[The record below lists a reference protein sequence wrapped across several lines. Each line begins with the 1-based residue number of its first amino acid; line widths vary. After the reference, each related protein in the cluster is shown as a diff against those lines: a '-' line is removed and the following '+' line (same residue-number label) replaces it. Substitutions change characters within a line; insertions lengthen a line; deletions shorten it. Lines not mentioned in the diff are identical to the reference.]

1 MNLLILKSDQISGTE
16 AIVTGRQLEHLLTV
30 HQATVGASVRVGE
43 LNGLMG
49 SGIITK
55 IDNHSASL
63 DVLLDTPPPAPLPLT
78 LIMAMPRPK
87 MLRRTL
93 QSMTSMGVKSL
104 HLINSVRVEKSF
116 WQTPF
121 LSESALEKELLL
133 GLEQSRDTLL
143 PKVHL
148 HKLFKPFVEDKLG
161 EIIADSYALVAHPTG
176 AVPCPVA
183 INNPTTLIV
192 GPEGGF
198 IPYEIDKLEEV
209 GVETVTMGARI
220 LRVETA
226 VPALISRLFPS

>member
-1 MNLLILKSDQISGTE
+1 MNLLTLKSDQISGTK
-16 AIVTGRQLEHLLTV
+16 ATVGGRQLEHLITV
-30 HQATVGASVRVGE
+30 HQMSVGDSVRVGE

-49 SGIITK
+49 TGIITQ
-55 IDNHSASL
+55 IDDHSAL
-63 DVLLDTPPPAPLPLT
+63 LELQLDTPPPPPLPLT
-78 LIMAMPRPK
+78 LVMALPRPK

-93 QSMTSMGVKSL
+93 QSITSMGVKTL
-104 HLINSVRVEKSF
+104 YLINSARVEKSF

-143 PKVHL
+143 PTVHL
-148 HKLFKPFVEDKLG
+148 RKLFKPFVEDKLG

-176 AVPCPVA
+176 VVPCPVA
-183 INNPTTLIV
+183 INKPTTLIV